1 MFVPLLYHPMWYGYL
16 GNFTSKLQPLFNP
29 LLLSHN
35 HNLYPLLSRNLFF
48 SDHLHSLIAAVL
60 RPSHRRLRAVVT
72 HHRITTPSSPSPPF
86 LHLYRRLAFFSY
98 RSMSPAATRWSEKR
112 KKERVCTEGRYLR
125 VFE

>member
-1 MFVPLLYHPMWYGYL
+1 MWYGYL

-86 LHLYRRLAFFSY
+86 LHLYWRLAFFFLQIYVSGGHEVVGEEKEGESVY
-98 RSMSPAATRWSEKR
+98 RREIFQS
-112 KKERVCTEGRYLR
+112 
-125 VFE
+125 F